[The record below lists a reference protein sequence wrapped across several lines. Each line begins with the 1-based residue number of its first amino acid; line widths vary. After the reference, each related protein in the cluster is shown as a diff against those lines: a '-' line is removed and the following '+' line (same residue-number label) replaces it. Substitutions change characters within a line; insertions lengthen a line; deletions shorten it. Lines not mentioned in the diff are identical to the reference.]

1 MTSIIITENIGVD
14 GDFGYFHEKMSR
26 NKKAERLTAPKKTW
40 GGQWF
45 PQGSFFVA
53 IFVTG
58 GQEQASKAPHFLAAK
73 RYGQPTITLNKKQN
87 IFVE

>member
-53 IFVTG
+53 PFVRG
-58 GQEQASKAPHFLAAK
+58 GRKVLRKAPRFLAAA
-73 RYGQPTITLNKKQN
+73 RCKQWR
-87 IFVE
+87 IDTSEL